1 MVDLVHRRN
10 LVLVALG
17 YHFVLE
23 GPAGATS
30 ELGYDDVAVA
40 EEVDVE
46 VDVVDGLERI
56 SIQ

>member
-1 MVDLVHRRN
+1 MVDLVHRRYLI
-10 LVLVALG
+10 LVTLG

-23 GPAGATS
+23 GPAGATG

-40 EEVDVE
+40 EEVDVK
-46 VDVVDGLERI
+46 VDVVDWLERI